1 MANVLIVDD
10 TDMAHLLMEVMLRR
24 MEHQPISAFNGKQ
37 ALEILDQTPVD
48 LIISDINM
56 PYMDGLTLLDRVRAD
71 ERYAEVPVVIMT
83 ASGLEANQIRAME
96 KGATAFL
103 NQPFSSQ
110 ELREVILGCLERA

>member
-10 TDMAHLLMEVMLRR
+10 TDLAHLLMQVMLRR
-24 MEHQPISAFNGKQ
+24 MDHQAISAFNGKE
-37 ALEILDQTPVD
+37 ALEILSQTSID
-48 LIISDINM
+48 LILSDINM
-56 PYMDGLTLLDRVRAD
+56 PYMDGLTLLDRIRAD
-71 ERYAEVPVVIMT
+71 ERYAHVPVVIIT

-110 ELREVILGCLERA
+110 ELAEVILACLEHV